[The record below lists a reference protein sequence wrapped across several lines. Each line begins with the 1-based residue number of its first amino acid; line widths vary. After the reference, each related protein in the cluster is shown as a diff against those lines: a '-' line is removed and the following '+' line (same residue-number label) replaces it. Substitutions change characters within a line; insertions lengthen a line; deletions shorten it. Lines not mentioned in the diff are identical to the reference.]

1 MRVEIGGAQIT
12 SAVVEVIESLQTS
25 PDLLQGYVLAID
37 EATRMQ
43 ILEGEDPDGIAMERL
58 RRLQQLRCD
67 LITIAMPP
75 DESDEAND
83 IPAAQL

>member
-1 MRVEIGGAQIT
+1 MRIEVGGAQIT
-12 SAVVEVIESLQTS
+12 SAVVEVIDMLQND
-25 PDLLQGYVLAID
+25 PDLLKGYVQAID

-43 ILEGEDPDGIAMERL
+43 ILECDDPDGIAMERL
-58 RRLQQLRCD
+58 RRLQHLRRD